1 MKKYLY
7 SVLFSF
13 ALISFSNSVHADD
26 HMQSGPGAI
35 EILSCKY
42 NEGKSSKDLA
52 KVVKEWNKWQ
62 DKQDGDYQSW
72 TMEPYAFD
80 PSQYPLDVDFF
91 WFGLSSNWKNFGKD
105 MQAWLD
111 EGISTHGENFD
122 SVAPCSSRALF
133 SAIPIRNF
141 DFEVKKGQS
150 NPFQISNCKI
160 KEGKSF
166 QDLLKVASEF
176 NKVLD
181 GNGDNAGII
190 AMIPDAGNPA
200 NPDWDF
206 KLGVGWSDYN
216 NFGNSR
222 SNWYSGTSEEAAKT
236 YGAVVDCDSPRIYST
251 TQQRY

>member
-1 MKKYLY
+1 
-7 SVLFSF
+7 
-13 ALISFSNSVHADD
+13 
-26 HMQSGPGAI
+26 
-35 EILSCKY
+35 
-42 NEGKSSKDLA
+42 
-52 KVVKEWNKWQ
+52 
-62 DKQDGDYQSW
+62 
-72 TMEPYAFD
+72 
-80 PSQYPLDVDFF
+80 
-91 WFGLSSNWKNFGKD
+91 
-105 MQAWLD
+105 MQAGLD

-236 YGAVVDCDSPRIYST
+236 YGSVVDCDSPRIYST